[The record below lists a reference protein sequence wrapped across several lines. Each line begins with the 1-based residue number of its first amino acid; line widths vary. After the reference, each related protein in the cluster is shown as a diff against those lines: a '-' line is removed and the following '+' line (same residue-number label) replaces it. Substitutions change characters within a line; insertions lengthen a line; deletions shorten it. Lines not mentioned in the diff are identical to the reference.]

1 MASAP
6 SCYKHPIE
14 GQDSLVLRSPV
25 LFPVRLRQK
34 VARAERLG
42 LGVLAGATWGEGAK
56 SAEGRRQRISA
67 TIKIEAEGAM
77 AYLYLA
83 IAIVSEVVGTAALK
97 ASEEFTR
104 LVPSVI
110 VIVGYASAFYF
121 LTLTLR
127 TIPVGIAYAVWA
139 GVGIVLICV
148 VSWILYKQTLDMPAI
163 IGVALIAAGVVLING
178 FSGSI
183 NH

>member
-1 MASAP
+1 
-6 SCYKHPIE
+6 
-14 GQDSLVLRSPV
+14 
-25 LFPVRLRQK
+25 
-34 VARAERLG
+34 
-42 LGVLAGATWGEGAK
+42 
-56 SAEGRRQRISA
+56 
-67 TIKIEAEGAM
+67 M

-104 LVPSVI
+104 LVPSLI
-110 VIVGYASAFYF
+110 VVFGYALAFYF

-127 TIPVGIAYAVWA
+127 TIPVGIAYALWA
-139 GVGIVLICV
+139 GVGIVLICI
-148 VSWILYKQTLDMPAI
+148 VSWILYKQTLDWPAI
-163 IGVALIAAGVVLING
+163 LGVGLIAAGVILING

>member
-1 MASAP
+1 
-6 SCYKHPIE
+6 
-14 GQDSLVLRSPV
+14 
-25 LFPVRLRQK
+25 
-34 VARAERLG
+34 
-42 LGVLAGATWGEGAK
+42 
-56 SAEGRRQRISA
+56 
-67 TIKIEAEGAM
+67 M

-97 ASEEFTR
+97 ASEEFTK
-104 LVPSVI
+104 LWPSLI
-110 VIVGYASAFYF
+110 VVVGYASAFYF

-163 IGVALIAAGVVLING
+163 IGVGLIAAGVVLING

>member
-1 MASAP
+1 
-6 SCYKHPIE
+6 
-14 GQDSLVLRSPV
+14 
-25 LFPVRLRQK
+25 
-34 VARAERLG
+34 
-42 LGVLAGATWGEGAK
+42 
-56 SAEGRRQRISA
+56 
-67 TIKIEAEGAM
+67 
-77 AYLYLA
+77 
-83 IAIVSEVVGTAALK
+83 
-97 ASEEFTR
+97 
-104 LVPSVI
+104 
-110 VIVGYASAFYF
+110 

>member
-1 MASAP
+1 
-6 SCYKHPIE
+6 
-14 GQDSLVLRSPV
+14 
-25 LFPVRLRQK
+25 
-34 VARAERLG
+34 
-42 LGVLAGATWGEGAK
+42 
-56 SAEGRRQRISA
+56 
-67 TIKIEAEGAM
+67 M

-104 LVPSVI
+104 LVPSLI
-110 VIVGYASAFYF
+110 VVVGYALAFYF

-127 TIPVGIAYAVWA
+127 TIPVGIAYALWA
-139 GVGIVLICV
+139 GIGIVLICIA
-148 VSWILYKQTLDMPAI
+148 SWILYKQTLDAPAI
-163 IGVALIAAGVVLING
+163 IGVALIAAGVIVING